1 MNDREKSDAAKAAAK
16 AGDMAKAE
24 VLYRELWSS
33 ENKNVWDARGLINA
47 LRKQDRFE
55 DAITVGREA
64 LEIDPRFDPVLGE
77 LSWAIWQSAVKPE
90 EGRVN
95 DAVVEEVVR
104 LREASQDPYSQY
116 AAFTRCLLDIAKRDL
131 EHNDAARADRL
142 TALLDA
148 ARLDGATNRF
158 DGKTLPGDR
167 QRLYTLRGKALKAM
181 SKWQDLE
188 RHGNAVAMDTS
199 IRWAN
204 DGDVWIERW
213 RIESI
218 FQLGR
223 IEEAFEATTAL
234 LKRFDE
240 WYVHADLARYL
251 YLLDRKDEALVEI
264 LKAANGQGPFDFK
277 VNAFKLLAGLLEAM
291 GRPELAGPFAQA
303 TISIRSDKGWPA
315 DVEVAAICDRIGW
328 TPSDANLRAVQRD
341 VGEALAALVNE
352 MDPPL
357 RGEVKVVLP
366 NGKSGFIVDENGV
379 DRFFG
384 AREVTFPSG
393 RLTVGLR
400 VTFRPTKSFDK
411 KKNRESDAAADVRI
425 AD

>member
-1 MNDREKSDAAKAAAK
+1 MDDREKSDAAKEAAK
-16 AGDMAKAE
+16 AGDLPRAE
-24 VLYRELWSS
+24 LLYRELWSS
-33 ENKNVWDARGLINA
+33 ENKNVWDARGLVNA
-47 LRKQDRFE
+47 LRKQGRFDE
-55 DAITVGREA
+55 AIVVGREA
-64 LEIDPRFDPVLGE
+64 LGIDPSFDPILGE
-77 LSWAIWQSAVKPE
+77 LSWAIWQSSIKPVE
-90 EGRVN
+90 QRIN
-95 DAVVEEVVR
+95 DVVVDEVVR
-104 LREASQDPYSQY
+104 LREASQDPYGQY
-116 AAFTRCLLDIAKRDL
+116 VAFTRCLLDVSKRDV
-131 EHNDAARADRL
+131 EHKDPGRADRL

-167 QRLYTLRGKALKAM
+167 QRLYTLRSKTLKAM
-181 SKWQDLE
+181 SRWQDLE
-188 RHGNAVAMDTS
+188 RHGNAVAADTS

-213 RIESI
+213 RIEAI

-223 IEEAFEATTAL
+223 IEEAFQATTTL

-357 RGEVKVVLP
+357 SGTVTTVLP
-366 NGKSGFIVDENGV
+366 SGKSGFIKDESGV

-384 AREVTFPSG
+384 GRDITFSSD
-393 RLTVGLR
+393 RLAVGLR

-411 KKNRESDAAADVRI
+411 KKDRESDAATDLRI
-425 AD
+425 EE